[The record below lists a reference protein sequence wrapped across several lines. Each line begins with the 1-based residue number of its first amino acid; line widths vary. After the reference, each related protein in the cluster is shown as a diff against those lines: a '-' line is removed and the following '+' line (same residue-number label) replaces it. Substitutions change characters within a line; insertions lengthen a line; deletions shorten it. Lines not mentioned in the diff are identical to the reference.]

1 MAASPPS
8 TAPAMPD
15 PSAAAPTTAPITAP
29 ITATISV
36 PAGPGSNNATA
47 DTTGRSVIVLPIDPG
62 LTCLRGLSPQRLR
75 FEVEYGLERGTSAN
89 SFLFAAGSTA
99 AGQPVPPVL
108 VHPPGASFA
117 APFLEA
123 LAALVPAEAALKVVV
138 GHVNPNRVALLRQLA
153 ERWPALM
160 LVASNAGA
168 RLLSDLWNQQKPGSG
183 AGGSGVAG
191 AGASGSGVSSAAD
204 SIPSGDAGSAPG
216 PASSQAT
223 LGLAGEAAVPSLPPL
238 PPIDVVKQEVSREL
252 AGGHR
257 LTLIP
262 VPTPR
267 WPGGLVAFEERTG
280 LLMSGK
286 FFAAHLCGE
295 AFAEA
300 NLSSTEEDRRYYYDC
315 LMAPMARQVEA
326 VVDRLD
332 ELPIRTIAPGHGPAI
347 ATSWRSLL
355 VDYRRWGESQ
365 GRSGLT
371 VTLLYASAYG
381 NTAAIADALAQGV
394 ARSGVRVESLNCE
407 FAPSEQLIAAI
418 RAGDALLIG
427 SPTLGGHAPTPIV
440 SALGTVLAEGDREK
454 PVGVFGSFG
463 WSGEAIDLLENKLRD
478 GGFRFAFEPIRVK
491 FSPDPATLRTLEE
504 TGIALGRQLQT
515 EQRRSQRRSGG
526 GGLEESRSNP
536 AVQALGRLVG
546 SLCVVTAR
554 KGEGEAALGGAM
566 VASWV
571 SQASFNPPGFTVAV
585 ARERAVE
592 SLLHVGDRF
601 ALNVLAAG
609 RETGPMRQFLQ
620 PFPPGANRFAGLEL
634 EASPGGQPILPEALA
649 WLEARVTAR
658 MECGD
663 HWILYAQV
671 SHGGLLDPAGTT
683 AVHQRRS
690 GANY

>member
-1 MAASPPS
+1 
-8 TAPAMPD
+8 
-15 PSAAAPTTAPITAP
+15 
-29 ITATISV
+29 
-36 PAGPGSNNATA
+36 
-47 DTTGRSVIVLPIDPG
+47 
-62 LTCLRGLSPQRLR
+62 
-75 FEVEYGLERGTSAN
+75 
-89 SFLFAAGSTA
+89 
-99 AGQPVPPVL
+99 
-108 VHPPGASFA
+108 
-117 APFLEA
+117 
-123 LAALVPAEAALKVVV
+123 
-138 GHVNPNRVALLRQLA
+138 
-153 ERWPALM
+153 
-160 LVASNAGA
+160 
-168 RLLSDLWNQQKPGSG
+168 
-183 AGGSGVAG
+183 
-191 AGASGSGVSSAAD
+191 VSSAAD
-204 SIPSGDAGSAPG
+204 SNPSGDAGSAPG

-223 LGLAGEAAVPSLPPL
+223 PADLAGEAALPPL

-295 AFAEA
+295 AFSEA

-332 ELPIRTIAPGHGPAI
+332 ALPIRTIAPGHGPAI

-355 VDYRRWGESQ
+355 ADYRRWGESQ

-504 TGIALGRQLQT
+504 TGISLGRQLQT

-634 EASPGGQPILPEALA
+634 EASPGGQPLLPEALA

>member
-1 MAASPPS
+1 MAA
-8 TAPAMPD
+8 TA
-15 PSAAAPTTAPITAP
+15 
-29 ITATISV
+29 
-36 PAGPGSNNATA
+36 
-47 DTTGRSVIVLPIDPG
+47 TGRSVIVLPIDPG

-183 AGGSGVAG
+183 AGVSGVAG
-191 AGASGSGVSSAAD
+191 TGASGAGGRSAAD

-223 LGLAGEAAVPSLPPL
+223 LGLAGEAALPPL

-295 AFAEA
+295 AFSEA

-332 ELPIRTIAPGHGPAI
+332 ALPIRTIAPGHGPAI

-355 VDYRRWGESQ
+355 ADYRRWGESQ

-634 EASPGGQPILPEALA
+634 EASPGGQPLLPEALA
-649 WLEARVTAR
+649 WLEAQVSAR

>member
-1 MAASPPS
+1 M
-8 TAPAMPD
+8 TA
-15 PSAAAPTTAPITAP
+15 I
-29 ITATISV
+29 AT
-36 PAGPGSNNATA
+36 
-47 DTTGRSVIVLPIDPG
+47 DRSVIVLPIDPG
-62 LTCLRGLSPQRLR
+62 LTCLRGLSPRRLR

-89 SFLFAAGSTA
+89 SFLFAGGTTT

-117 APFLEA
+117 APFLEV
-123 LAALVPAEAALKVVV
+123 LAGLIPADAPLKVVV

-160 LVASNAGA
+160 LVASNPGA
-168 RLLSDLWNQQKPGSG
+168 RLLHDLWSQKKPPSGG
-183 AGGSGVAG
+183 AGSA
-191 AGASGSGVSSAAD
+191 ASGSTTGTEASPAA
-204 SIPSGDAGSAPG
+204 
-216 PASSQAT
+216 PAFSQ
-223 LGLAGEAAVPSLPPL
+223 AVPSPAGGDSAQTPLPPL

-267 WPGGLVAFEERTG
+267 WPGALVAFEESSG

-286 FFAAHLCGE
+286 FFAAHLCSNS
-295 AFAEA
+295 FAEA
-300 NLSSTEEDRRYYYDC
+300 NPSSTEEDRRYFYDC
-315 LMAPMARQVEA
+315 LMAPMARPVEGI
-326 VVDRLD
+326 VDRLD
-332 ELPIRTIAPGHGPAI
+332 DLPIRTIAPGHGPAI

-355 VDYRRWGESQ
+355 ADYRRWGESQ

-407 FAPSEQLIAAI
+407 FAPSDQLIAAI

-463 WSGEAIDLLENKLRD
+463 WSGEAIDLLESKLRD

-491 FSPDPATLRTLEE
+491 FSPDGATLRTLEE

-515 EQRRSQRRSGG
+515 EQRRSQRRSSS
-526 GGLEESRSNP
+526 GGLDESRSNP
-536 AVQALGRLVG
+536 AVQALGRVVG

-554 KGEGEAALGGAM
+554 KGEGDAALGGAM

-620 PFPPGANRFAGLEL
+620 PFPPGADRFAGLEL

-649 WLEARVTAR
+649 WLEAQVTAR

-663 HWILYAQV
+663 HWLLYAQV

-683 AVHQRRS
+683 AVHTRRS
-690 GANY
+690 GASY

>member
-1 MAASPPS
+1 
-8 TAPAMPD
+8 MPD
-15 PSAAAPTTAPITAP
+15 PSAAAPTTAPTTAP
-29 ITATISV
+29 ISV
-36 PAGPGSNNATA
+36 QAGLGSNNAAA
-47 DTTGRSVIVLPIDPG
+47 DATGRSVIVLPIDPG
-62 LTCLRGLSPQRLR
+62 LTCLRGLSPRRLR

-89 SFLFAAGSTA
+89 SFLIAAGSTA

-191 AGASGSGVSSAAD
+191 TGASGAGVSSAAD

-216 PASSQAT
+216 AASSQAT
-223 LGLAGEAAVPSLPPL
+223 PDLAGEAALPPL

-295 AFAEA
+295 AFSEA

-355 VDYRRWGESQ
+355 ADYRRWGESQ

-504 TGIALGRQLQT
+504 TGISLGRQLQT

-634 EASPGGQPILPEALA
+634 EASPGGQPLLPEALA

>member
-1 MAASPPS
+1 MTSSSPAA
-8 TAPAMPD
+8 APALPD
-15 PSAAAPTTAPITAP
+15 PSVGTEA
-29 ITATISV
+29 S
-36 PAGPGSNNATA
+36 A
-47 DTTGRSVIVLPIDPG
+47 DRSVILLPIDPG
-62 LTCLRGLSPQRLR
+62 LTCLRGLSPRRLR

-89 SFLFAAGSTA
+89 SFLFEAGTTR

-117 APFLEA
+117 APY
-123 LAALVPAEAALKVVV
+123 LAALAGLVPADAALKVVV

-168 RLLSDLWNQQKPGSG
+168 RLLRDLWSQEKP
-183 AGGSGVAG
+183 G
-191 AGASGSGVSSAAD
+191 AGASSST
-204 SIPSGDAGSAPG
+204 SPAGG
-216 PASSQAT
+216 GNESSQAAT
-223 LGLAGEAAVPSLPPL
+223 DPAGTIAGPPL
-238 PPIDVVKQEVSREL
+238 PPIDVVKQEVTREL

-262 VPTPR
+262 TPTPR
-267 WPGGLVAFEERTG
+267 WPGGLVAFEERSG
-280 LLMSGK
+280 LLMSGR
-286 FFAAHLCGE
+286 FFAAHLCSK

-300 NLSSTEEDRRYYYDC
+300 NPSSTEEDRRYYYDC
-315 LMAPMARQVEA
+315 LMAPMARQAEA

-332 ELPIRTIAPGHGPAI
+332 DLPIRTIAPGHGPAI

-355 VDYRRWGESQ
+355 ADYRRWGESQ

-394 ARSGVRVESLNCE
+394 GRSGVRVESLNCE
-407 FAPSEQLIAAI
+407 FAPSDQLIAAI

-463 WSGEAIDLLENKLRD
+463 WSGEAIDLLESKLRD

-504 TGIALGRQLQT
+504 TGIALGRALQA
-515 EQRRSQRRSGG
+515 ERRRSQRRSGG
-526 GGLEESRSNP
+526 GGLDESRSNP
-536 AVQALGRLVG
+536 AIQALGRVVG

-609 RETGPMRQFLQ
+609 RETPPMRQFLQ

-649 WLEARVTAR
+649 WLEAQVTAR

-663 HWILYAQV
+663 HWLLYAQV
-671 SHGGLLDPAGTT
+671 SHGGVLDASGST

-690 GANY
+690 GASY